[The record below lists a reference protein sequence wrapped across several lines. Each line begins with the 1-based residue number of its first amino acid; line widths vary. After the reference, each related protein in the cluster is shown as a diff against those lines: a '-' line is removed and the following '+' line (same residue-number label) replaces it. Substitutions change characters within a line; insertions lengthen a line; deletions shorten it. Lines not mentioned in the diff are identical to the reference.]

1 MKLDISS
8 LGNAIVD
15 VQFSIEEDFVSKLEK
30 MSIPKGAMTLI
41 EAEEQSNL
49 ISLLT
54 EEYGE
59 PKLSCGGAATN
70 SIVAASN
77 FGSICHFSCKVRND
91 DLGIFYLE
99 NLSKNDVLHSKQ
111 ASESDLSTGQCV
123 VMVTPD
129 AERTMC
135 TYLGISNL
143 LSSKDLDKLAI
154 RNSKYLFLEG
164 YLVTSESA
172 LKACYEA
179 IEVAKAANTKIVISL
194 SAAAIVN
201 AFRDQMNSLIKLGCD
216 LLFCNESEA
225 CAFSQHEDVLK
236 AEEFLR
242 SVSSQNLI
250 TLGKNGSMIWDGS
263 NLETIEGFEVKAV
276 DTNGAGDIFA
286 GSVLHKICEG
296 HDLTSSAKFGCFAA
310 SKKVEKFGPR
320 LSQKEYK
327 SIYKNFS

>member
-30 MSIPKGAMTLI
+30 MSILKGAMTLI

-143 LSSKDLDKLAI
+143 LSSSDLDKLAI
-154 RNSKYLFLEG
+154 RNSKFLFLEG

-216 LLFCNESEA
+216 MLFCNESEA
-225 CAFSQHEDVLK
+225 CAFSQHEDVIK

-327 SIYKNFS
+327 SIYENFS

>member
-263 NLETIEGFEVKAV
+263 KLETIEGFDVKAV

-310 SKKVEKFGPR
+310 SKKVERFGPR

-327 SIYKNFS
+327 SIYENFS

>member
-135 TYLGISNL
+135 TYLGINNL
-143 LSSKDLDKLAI
+143 LSSEDLDKLAI

-263 NLETIEGFEVKAV
+263 KLETIEGFDVKAV

-310 SKKVEKFGPR
+310 SKKVERFGPR

-327 SIYKNFS
+327 SIYENFS

>member
-30 MSIPKGAMTLI
+30 MSILKGAMTLI

-135 TYLGISNL
+135 TYLGINNL
-143 LSSKDLDKLAI
+143 LSSEDLDKLAI

-216 LLFCNESEA
+216 MLFCNESEA
-225 CAFSQHEDVLK
+225 CAFSQHEDVIK

>member
-30 MSIPKGAMTLI
+30 MSILKGAMTLI

-59 PKLSCGGAATN
+59 PKLSCGGAVTN

-77 FGSICHFSCKVRND
+77 FGSTCHFSCKVRND

-143 LSSKDLDKLAI
+143 LSSSDLDKLAI
-154 RNSKYLFLEG
+154 RNSKFLFLEG

-216 LLFCNESEA
+216 MLFCNESEA
-225 CAFSQHEDVLK
+225 CAFSQHEDVIK

-320 LSQKEYK
+320 LSQEEYK
-327 SIYKNFS
+327 SIYKKFS

>member
-30 MSIPKGAMTLI
+30 MSILKGAMTLI

-143 LSSKDLDKLAI
+143 LSSKDLNKLAI

-263 NLETIEGFEVKAV
+263 KLETIEGFDVKAV

-320 LSQKEYK
+320 LSHKEYK
-327 SIYKNFS
+327 SIYENFS

>member
-77 FGSICHFSCKVRND
+77 FGSKCHFSCKVRND

-143 LSSKDLDKLAI
+143 LSSSDLDKLAI
-154 RNSKYLFLEG
+154 RNSKFLYLEG

-216 LLFCNESEA
+216 MLFCNESEA
-225 CAFSQHEDVLK
+225 CAFSQHEDVIK

-320 LSQKEYK
+320 LSQEEYK

>member
-1 MKLDISS
+1 MK
-8 LGNAIVD
+8 
-15 VQFSIEEDFVSKLEK
+15 
-30 MSIPKGAMTLI
+30 
-41 EAEEQSNL
+41 
-49 ISLLT
+49 

-59 PKLSCGGAATN
+59 PKLSCGGAGTN
-70 SIVAASN
+70 STVAASN
-77 FGSICHFSCKVRND
+77 FGSSCHFSCKVRND

-179 IEVAKAANTKIVISL
+179 IEVAKEANTKIVISL

-263 NLETIEGFEVKAV
+263 KLETIEGFDVKAV

-310 SKKVEKFGPR
+310 SKKVERFGPR

-327 SIYKNFS
+327 SIYENFS

>member
-30 MSIPKGAMTLI
+30 MSILKGAMTLI

-143 LSSKDLDKLAI
+143 LSSSDLDKLAI
-154 RNSKYLFLEG
+154 RNSKFLFLEG

-216 LLFCNESEA
+216 MLFCNESEA
-225 CAFSQHEDVLK
+225 CAFSQHEDVIK

-296 HDLTSSAKFGCFAA
+296 HDLKSSAKFGCFAA

-320 LSQKEYK
+320 LSQEEYK
-327 SIYKNFS
+327 SIYKKFS

>member
-30 MSIPKGAMTLI
+30 MSILKGAMTLI

-143 LSSKDLDKLAI
+143 LSSSDLDKLAI
-154 RNSKYLFLEG
+154 RNSKFLFLEG

-216 LLFCNESEA
+216 MLFCNESEA
-225 CAFSQHEDVLK
+225 CAFSQHEDVIK

-263 NLETIEGFEVKAV
+263 NLETIEGFDVKAV

-296 HDLTSSAKFGCFAA
+296 HDLKSSAKFGCFAA

>member
-143 LSSKDLDKLAI
+143 LSSSDLDKLAI
-154 RNSKYLFLEG
+154 RNSKFLFLEG

-216 LLFCNESEA
+216 MLFCNESEA
-225 CAFSQHEDVLK
+225 CAFSQHEDVIK

-250 TLGKNGSMIWDGS
+250 TL
-263 NLETIEGFEVKAV
+263 
-276 DTNGAGDIFA
+276 
-286 GSVLHKICEG
+286 
-296 HDLTSSAKFGCFAA
+296 
-310 SKKVEKFGPR
+310 
-320 LSQKEYK
+320 
-327 SIYKNFS
+327 

>member
-1 MKLDISS
+1 
-8 LGNAIVD
+8 
-15 VQFSIEEDFVSKLEK
+15 
-30 MSIPKGAMTLI
+30 MSILKGAMTLI

-143 LSSKDLDKLAI
+143 LSSSDLDKLAI
-154 RNSKYLFLEG
+154 RNSKFLFLEG

-216 LLFCNESEA
+216 MLFCNESEA
-225 CAFSQHEDVLK
+225 CAFSQHEDVIK

-320 LSQKEYK
+320 LSHKEYK
-327 SIYKNFS
+327 SIYENFS

>member
-30 MSIPKGAMTLI
+30 MSILKGAMTLI

-143 LSSKDLDKLAI
+143 LSSSDLDKLAI
-154 RNSKYLFLEG
+154 RNSKFLFLEG

-320 LSQKEYK
+320 LSHKEYK
-327 SIYKNFS
+327 SIYENFS

>member
-30 MSIPKGAMTLI
+30 MSILKGAMTLI

-143 LSSKDLDKLAI
+143 LSSNDLDKLAI

-216 LLFCNESEA
+216 MLFCNESEA
-225 CAFSQHEDVLK
+225 CAFSQHEDVIK

-327 SIYKNFS
+327 SIYENFS

>member
-30 MSIPKGAMTLI
+30 MSILKGAMTLI

-320 LSQKEYK
+320 LSHKEYK
-327 SIYKNFS
+327 SIYENFS

>member
-30 MSIPKGAMTLI
+30 MSILKGAMTLI

-143 LSSKDLDKLAI
+143 LSSSDLDKLAI
-154 RNSKYLFLEG
+154 RNSKFLFLEG

-216 LLFCNESEA
+216 MLFCNESEA
-225 CAFSQHEDVLK
+225 CAFSQHEDVIK

-320 LSQKEYK
+320 LSQEEYK
-327 SIYKNFS
+327 SIYKKFS

>member
-30 MSIPKGAMTLI
+30 MSILKGAMTLI

-143 LSSKDLDKLAI
+143 LSSNDLDKLAI
-154 RNSKYLFLEG
+154 RNSKFLFLEG

-216 LLFCNESEA
+216 MLFCNESEA
-225 CAFSQHEDVLK
+225 CAFSQHEDVIK

-320 LSQKEYK
+320 LSQEEYK
-327 SIYKNFS
+327 SIYKKFS

>member
-30 MSIPKGAMTLI
+30 MSILKGAMTLI

-143 LSSKDLDKLAI
+143 LSSNDLDKLAI

-216 LLFCNESEA
+216 MLFCNESEA
-225 CAFSQHEDVLK
+225 CAFSQHEDVIK

-320 LSQKEYK
+320 LSQEEYK
-327 SIYKNFS
+327 SIYKKFS